1 MTNTKHKPSFYVAL
15 IMSVML
21 CVLSNISRSEEFVK
35 NDLLESMELQKIVDN
50 LTKKDLFPS
59 SPPYPHGEDFKKL
72 DKFID
77 ANLQQLD
84 ICWFRLTFTK
94 IEEEKTFN
102 GKKTDQVRKDK
113 CEAFL
118 ALSKIIH
125 DLTDPEYV
133 AQPVFDNIFPEPDES
148 DRTNQLLL
156 PNIPPSDIKNSK
168 TRQKYEE
175 ALWVNRK
182 NILEYNIQRMMSDL
196 KPKVRRVFLEYVLKT
211 YSDEPRADQEL
222 INLLEKYKY
231 PEVAKVELL
240 LELNIPY
247 KGIRNWESTDK
258 LFKAT
263 AKFISLDDKGE
274 VTLEKANGK
283 QTTIELSVLRKEDQ
297 DYVKEQ
303 LKPNEAPDSADEPFK
318 ASKASLPQPELVV
331 MRTWTSRDGKFSVQ
345 AKYVSADETT
355 VVIEKENGAKI
366 TVEISKLS
374 EPDQKYIERQRDAK
388 KQTEK

>member
-1 MTNTKHKPSFYVAL
+1 MG
-15 IMSVML
+15 
-21 CVLSNISRSEEFVK
+21 
-35 NDLLESMELQKIVDN
+35 LQKIVDN

-59 SPPYPHGEDFKKL
+59 SPPYPHGEDLKKL

-84 ICWFRLTFTK
+84 ICWFRLTFAK
-94 IEEEKTFN
+94 IEEEQSFN
-102 GKKTDQVRKDK
+102 GKKTAQVRKDK

-125 DLTDPEYV
+125 DLTNPEYV
-133 AQPVFDNIFPEPDES
+133 DQSTYVNIFPEPDES
-148 DRTNQLLL
+148 DKTNQLLL
-156 PNIPPSDIKNSK
+156 PNMPPSDIKNPK

-175 ALWVNRK
+175 ALWINRK

-196 KPKVRRVFLEYVLKT
+196 QPNVKQVFLEYVLKT
-211 YSDEPRADQEL
+211 YSEEPRADQEL
-222 INLLEKYKY
+222 IDLLEKYEY
-231 PEVAKVELL
+231 PETAKAKLL

-247 KGIRNWESTDK
+247 KGVRNWESTDK

-274 VTLEKANGK
+274 VTLEKENGK

-297 DYVKEQ
+297 DYVKER
-303 LKPNEAPDSADEPFK
+303 LKPNETPDSANEPAK
-318 ASKASLPQPELVV
+318 ASESLLNQQPEPVA

-374 EPDQKYIERQRDAK
+374 EPDQQYIERQRNSK